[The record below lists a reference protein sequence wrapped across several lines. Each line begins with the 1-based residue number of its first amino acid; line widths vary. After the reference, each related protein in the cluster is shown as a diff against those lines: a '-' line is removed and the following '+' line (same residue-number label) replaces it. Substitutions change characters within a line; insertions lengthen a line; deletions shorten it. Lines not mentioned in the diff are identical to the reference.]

1 MAPESI
7 YFGMGLMVAC
17 GAADVSERPH
27 MRRTALILV
36 ATWLAVIAANIALE
50 SRDPAL
56 AFLFI
61 DAVAARVL
69 LRDPAMRLQSIIGIV
84 YCVQIVAHFLRLV
97 SVWNDVDQYLFFLAA
112 GGWLQIIFLIWGA
125 LHGRRGRLAAGG
137 HRRSDI
143 GAAGATH
150 LRGMGEQE

>member
-1 MAPESI
+1 MSPESI
-7 YFGMGLMVAC
+7 YFGMGLAAAC
-17 GAADVSERPH
+17 GAADVSDRPH

-36 ATWLAVIAANIALE
+36 ATWLAVITANAAFE
-50 SRDPAL
+50 TRDPVL

-61 DAVAARVL
+61 DTVAALVL
-69 LRDPAMRLQSIIGIV
+69 LRYPAMRLQAIIGLV
-84 YCVQIVAHFLRLV
+84 YVAQIVGHFLRLV
-97 SVWNDVDQYLFFLAA
+97 SAWDDVDQYLFFLAA

-143 GAAGATH
+143 GTAAAAH
-150 LRGMGEQE
+150 LRRVGEQE

>member
-1 MAPESI
+1 
-7 YFGMGLMVAC
+7 
-17 GAADVSERPH
+17 

-36 ATWLAVIAANIALE
+36 ATWLAVIAANAAFE
-50 SRDPAL
+50 TRDPVL

-61 DAVAARVL
+61 DTVAALVL
-69 LRDPAMRLQSIIGIV
+69 LRYPAMRLQAIIGLV
-84 YCVQIVAHFLRLV
+84 YVAQIVGHFLRLV
-97 SVWNDVDQYLFFLAA
+97 SAWDDVDQYLFFLAA

-143 GAAGATH
+143 GTAAAAH
-150 LRGMGEQE
+150 LRRVGEQE